1 MTIDGMTLD
10 EVSFILANIDR
21 REFDNETNKALDIAI
36 KSIEA
41 WKKIDYDNNHAH
53 CEQKIGYLSFAFSEL

>member
-41 WKKIDYDNNHAH
+41 WKKIDYDNSYSH
-53 CEQKIGYLSFAFSEL
+53 CEHRIGYLSFPFSEL